1 MNEKKKKTKKKQSKN
16 LCKLKTE
23 QDDFRPSI
31 IESSF
36 IVILWLQTEMR
47 DAVDIWI
54 ISKF

>member
-1 MNEKKKKTKKKQSKN
+1 MNEKKQKNKKKKQSKN

-36 IVILWLQTEMR
+36 IVILWLQTEMQ
-47 DAVDIWI
+47 DAVDI
-54 ISKF
+54 

>member
-1 MNEKKKKTKKKQSKN
+1 MKKKKKKKEQSKN

-23 QDDFRPSI
+23 QDDFRPST